1 VNTDHR
7 ARAQEQKAAL
17 SLPHDLIHAQA
28 RGHLNYYIEPAR
40 REVLGLYCNGPFD
53 DDAVLARLKVFLTA
67 HPMGEVTKWLAALHE
82 AGHFVAYER
91 LGFLAGTAEIRGSR
105 FGRSGWGGGACRWS
119 PPIYNG
125 RLAPDDFL
133 RDAQGALAGPIAEEL
148 LGNGDVLDSIGELV
162 DAAIRSARAAELRG
176 RDSIEMWDETLL
188 GAVAL
193 VEHHKP
199 EILDIAALLECRGR
213 ISRLDRPV
221 EKILARV
228 TPGPIDRGAVSQR
241 GLALA
246 RRVTEALREF
256 AL

>member
-105 FGRSGWGGGACRWS
+105 FGRGGWGGGACRWS
-119 PPIYNG
+119 PPIYDG

-133 RDAQGALAGPIAEEL
+133 RDARGALAGPIAEEL
-148 LGNGDVLDSIGELV
+148 LGGGDALHIIGELI
-162 DAAIRSARAAELRG
+162 DASIRSDRAAELWG

-193 VEHHKP
+193 VEHHEP